1 MSSSAGTVV
10 RLFQGKTR
18 IASARV
24 LESGA
29 VLEVYPHSLKVF
41 ASEASWKSYYTSTSC
56 ECTTPADQKKLRD
69 QKQNEKLLL
78 NQQKKHR
85 WTQDQRD
92 IESLYTKLGIAD
104 TLTKKGTVAKR
115 YSPLQ
120 VKLGNAIHMLYFHR
134 ESGMIGIAGSS
145 DILREFLHQP
155 QYFYQSTRYNPLVQ
169 IFPYASPT
177 SASL

>member
-1 MSSSAGTVV
+1 MSTPAGTVV

-18 IASARV
+18 IATARV

-41 ASEASWKSYYTSTSC
+41 ASEASWKSYYTFTSS
-56 ECTTPADQKKLRD
+56 ECTTPADQKKLRN
-69 QKQNEKLLL
+69 QKQNEKLQL
-78 NQQKKHR
+78 NQQEKYR

-92 IESLYTKLGIAD
+92 VESLYTTLAIAN
-104 TLTKKGTVAKR
+104 TLTKKGKVAKR

-145 DILREFLHQP
+145 DVLREFVHQP
-155 QYFYQSTRYNPLVQ
+155 QYFYQSTRYDPLVQ
-169 IFPYASPT
+169 VFPYASPT
-177 SASL
+177 FSSL